1 MGQSTYVN
9 TLADSSGSIIDEITS
24 INEGDIS
31 SYLFWV
37 ELLDLQHTNC
47 PTKDRIVVDECI
59 A

>member
-1 MGQSTYVN
+1 MRQSTYVN

-37 ELLDLQHTNC
+37 ELLDLHTNC